1 MFGCLDL
8 AGSSVQTCWHA
19 LRLCFRREVTEE
31 EKVARSTSARIDRDL
46 FEHAKLESHV
56 VKILLLGA
64 AESGKSTVVKQIK
77 IIHSHGFSRRE
88 LISFKPAVL
97 DNLLNS
103 MKFVLWG
110 MGLLRINL
118 ANQRNKDHAQSV
130 LACDWCTGKDAELL
144 PFLAQ
149 AFCCL
154 WADQG
159 VRAAAARG
167 YEYQLND
174 SALYFFD
181 NIGRIIGPNYV
192 PTETDVLRVRVR
204 TSGVTETQFCAAQ
217 FIFRLYDVGGQCTQ
231 KRKWLR
237 CFDGVRAVLF
247 LVDLSRYD
255 LRPQQQDSSTG
266 CIQDSLELYSS
277 ILSNTVFSSA
287 SLILIMNKMDLFQE
301 KILNSGRH
309 LRIYVPDFKGAD
321 RDVSGAAGFLTSL
334 FTEHLTSPAKPLY
347 HHYST
352 ATDTSCIRDIFQT
365 VMDNVVKDNLANVC
379 TL

>member
-88 LISFKPAVL
+88 LISF
-97 DNLLNS
+97 
-103 MKFVLWG
+103 
-110 MGLLRINL
+110 
-118 ANQRNKDHAQSV
+118 KDHAQSV